1 MVIIVRN
8 EKIAFIQNMSI
19 KGSDVVNY
27 STILSRDSEISAS
40 NISVRQN
47 SENKKG
53 FQEAAERI

>member
-53 FQEAAERI
+53 FKEAAERI

>member
-40 NISVRQN
+40 NISVGQN
-47 SENKKG
+47 S
-53 FQEAAERI
+53 